1 MPLEALDVEDLIAAF
16 EDQTNALGVE
26 HPGEWVVLGSELQPF
41 VSFREAAEYATRLAP
56 PYAIRQ
62 IGTTSMAAQGSALY
76 EGPSAVREP
85 KGCTVGA
92 ASLLQEGVAI
102 GVHVGFAREVSWNG
116 PYAGLFPGPSLRAII
131 DTGGHHSAID
141 ERLAMR
147 VGLPC
152 INRGDV
158 VGATG
163 ESSQNFYLAQLYFPS
178 HDWLVVEQM
187 VGVSLGEGQQLIHLG
202 RPFLNHVTLLVD
214 GSTGAY
220 ALKRSRTE

>member
-26 HPGEWVVLGSELQPF
+26 HLGEWVVLGSELQRF
-41 VSFREAAEYATRLAP
+41 VSFREAAEYATHLAP
-56 PYAIRQ
+56 PYSIRQ
-62 IGTTSMAAQGSALY
+62 IGTTTIAAQGSALY
-76 EGPSAVREP
+76 EGASAVREP

-92 ASLLQEGVAI
+92 ASLLQDGVAI
-102 GVHVGFAREVSWNG
+102 GVHVGFTREVSWNG
-116 PYAGLFPGPSLRAII
+116 SYAGLFAGPPLRAVI

-147 VGLPC
+147 AGLPC
-152 INRGDV
+152 INRGNV

-163 ESSQNFYLAQLYFPS
+163 ESSQNFYLAQLYFPN

-214 GSTGAY
+214 GATGSY